1 MAKKL
6 YRIKEGKMIAGV
18 CSGLAEYFD
27 IDVTIIRLAWV
38 IALFCAGAG
47 LLAYLIAAIVIPVR
61 PDVFIQQ

>member
-47 LLAYLIAAIVIPVR
+47 FLAYLIAAIVIPVR